1 MRLFADA
8 LGGAQVSLAEK
19 ALRPSLSAGYR
30 PVTLK
35 LDLEMPW
42 SVESTNAP
50 GCFPNLPILGARS
63 LRRRHLRRRSCCSR
77 IGYSQRLVGSCSYQS
92 LLGLADRMQ
101 SIPPRLKQ
109 LEKQLAELD
118 GDESM
123 LLTEF
128 DGFLAGILV
137 FLI

>member
-1 MRLFADA
+1 
-8 LGGAQVSLAEK
+8 
-19 ALRPSLSAGYR
+19 
-30 PVTLK
+30 
-35 LDLEMPW
+35 
-42 SVESTNAP
+42 
-50 GCFPNLPILGARS
+50 
-63 LRRRHLRRRSCCSR
+63 
-77 IGYSQRLVGSCSYQS
+77 
-92 LLGLADRMQ
+92 MQ